1 MFISTVLEN
10 ARTQQLKET
19 TATFQEDAKG
29 KEMHRRNEDNDGDRK
44 FSFLCDGLVVA
55 S

>member
-19 TATFQEDAKG
+19 TATFHEDAKG
-29 KEMHRRNEDNDGDRK
+29 KEMHRRNEHNDGDVM
-44 FSFLCDGLVVA
+44 CDGLVVA